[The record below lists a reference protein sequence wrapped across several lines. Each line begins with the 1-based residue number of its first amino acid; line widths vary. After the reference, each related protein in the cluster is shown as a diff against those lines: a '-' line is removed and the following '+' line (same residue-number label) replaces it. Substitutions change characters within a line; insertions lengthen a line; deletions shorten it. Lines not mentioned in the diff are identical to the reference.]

1 MLVGIVEVDETLIGR
16 GAVMRRVRY
25 VLIRPGFMEI
35 VVGLLFIFRR
45 LDGAPPLG
53 QGLHGLW
60 ACPFANRGRAV
71 AVPGVIR
78 GPVPCRDGRGPLID
92 PRGHLDLSEP

>member
-1 MLVGIVEVDETLIGR
+1 MDETLIGR
-16 GAVMRRVRY
+16 GAIIRRVRY

-35 VVGLLFIFRR
+35 VVGLLVIFRH

-60 ACPFANRGRAV
+60 AYPFPNRGRAV